1 MTNVRHAVDTQA
13 TVTQLINATR
23 VVDATPVLAT
33 DIDTRTFETGTRF
46 LLVLNAFETNVAN
59 TGGTWSVT
67 ESETDGGAYTA
78 ADTHGSLAATGA
90 TPGNVARVVSFR
102 ANPAKPFVLVTFTG
116 ADANAEVDITA
127 TLVALPRT
135 L

>member
-1 MTNVRHAVDTQA
+1 MVNVRHAIDAQV
-13 TVTQLINATR
+13 TVQQLIASTR
-23 VVDATPVLAT
+23 VVDATPVLAA
-33 DIDTRTFETGTRF
+33 DVDVRTFPHETRF

-59 TGGTWSVT
+59 TGGTWTVT

-78 ADTHGSLAATGA
+78 ATVHGSLAATGA
-90 TPGNVARVVSFR
+90 TPGNVQRVVSFR

-127 TLVALPRT
+127 TLVAVPSVL
-135 L
+135 

>member
-1 MTNVRHAVDTQA
+1 MVNVRHAVDA
-13 TVTQLINATR
+13 EVTVQQLIPSTR
-23 VVDATPVLAT
+23 VTDATPVTHT
-33 DIDTRTFETGTRF
+33 DVDVRTFKHETRF
-46 LLVLNAFETNVAN
+46 LLLLEAFETNVAN

-90 TPGNVARVVSFR
+90 TPGNVQRVVSFR

-127 TLVALPRT
+127 TLVALPNV

>member
-1 MTNVRHAVDTQA
+1 MTNVRHAVDTQVA
-13 TVTQLINATR
+13 ATQLIASTR
-23 VVDATPVLAT
+23 VVDATPVTAA
-33 DIDTRTFETGTRF
+33 DIDVRTFETGTRF

-67 ESETDGGAYTA
+67 ESETDGGSYTA

-90 TPGNVARVVSFR
+90 TPGNVLRAVSFR
-102 ANPAKPFVLVTFTG
+102 PNPAKPFVLVTFTG
-116 ADANAEVDITA
+116 ADANTEVDVTA
-127 TLVALPRT
+127 TLVALPRA